1 MAKPKQTCGLPQP
14 DDRQA
19 TLTALR
25 HEKMARSAPAHG
37 AK

>member
-1 MAKPKQTCGLPQP
+1 MAKAKQSRGLPQP

-19 TLTALR
+19 MLTAL
-25 HEKMARSAPAHG
+25 HNEKTARSAHAHG